1 MYGGILYIQ
10 RNMIKNLTN
19 TMEIIID
26 FFFIWK

>member
-10 RNMIKNLTN
+10 RYMIKNLTK
-19 TMEIIID
+19 TMEMIID